1 MLRRIAGELRHVSF
15 VIEVIIGFTLLAVT
29 LANL

>member
-1 MLRRIAGELRHVSF
+1 MLRRIAGELCHLSF
-15 VIEVIIGFTLLAVT
+15 VIEIIVGFTLLAVT